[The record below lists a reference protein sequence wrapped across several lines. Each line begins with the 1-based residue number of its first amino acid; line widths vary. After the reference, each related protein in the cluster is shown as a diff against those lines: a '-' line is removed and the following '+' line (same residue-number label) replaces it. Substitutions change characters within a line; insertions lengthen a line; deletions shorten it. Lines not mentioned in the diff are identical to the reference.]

1 MSLKKF
7 CQVLWSMT
15 ELPTVG
21 RLREKDLCSRP
32 VWAWKI
38 KGYLASMRPWV
49 QTPLPQK
56 KKNLRQNNKE
66 QRGRRERDEAGGRG
80 EKWPKHCIHI
90 WLKEILKNLNNYKHM
105 LIVPQCFIV
114 LFLYMHTMCL
124 IKLPLCFSF
133 LSPPLYPLIWQ
144 FLVAFIMLFSHIQII
159 PFNLPQSPS
168 VSSYILLVPLQQSA
182 FSLLLS

>member
-1 MSLKKF
+1 
-7 CQVLWSMT
+7 
-15 ELPTVG
+15 
-21 RLREKDLCSRP
+21 
-32 VWAWKI
+32 
-38 KGYLASMRPWV
+38 
-49 QTPLPQK
+49 
-56 KKNLRQNNKE
+56 
-66 QRGRRERDEAGGRG
+66 
-80 EKWPKHCIHI
+80 
-90 WLKEILKNLNNYKHM
+90 M

-168 VSSYILLVPLQQSA
+168 VSSYILLAPLQQSA